1 MMKRAGVLLLVA
13 AAACGETTAPELL
26 LDAGVRV
33 VHAAPE
39 TTELDVFVEGELRT
53 VLDYGEVSERFTV
66 GAGER
71 DVELRLAG
79 ETAALI
85 ELRQD
90 LDSGG
95 RYTILAAGR
104 EGEIQPI
111 LLQDDP
117 TPADTGETR
126 IRFVHAAPTAGALDI
141 YISEPGTEL
150 TEQTPDFTGVTF
162 GDASAYIDVESR
174 TYRVRATVAGTLDLV
189 IDQPLLVLS
198 SNRVIT
204 IVAMD
209 TEGSGPPHGL
219 IALNDGD
226 RRQ

>member
-1 MMKRAGVLLLVA
+1 MRKCAGLLWLLA
-13 AAACGETTAPELL
+13 TAACGETTAPELT

-39 TTELDVFVEGELRT
+39 TAELDVYVEDELRT
-53 VLDYGEVSERFTV
+53 VLDYAEVSNRFTV

-71 DVELRLAG
+71 RVELRLSG

-85 ELRQD
+85 DLRQD
-90 LDSGG
+90 LESGG
-95 RYTILAAGR
+95 RYTILAAG
-104 EGEIQPI
+104 GAGDIQPI

-117 TPADTGETR
+117 APADTGETR
-126 IRFVHAAPTAGALDI
+126 VRFVHAAPTAGPLDV
-141 YISEPGTEL
+141 YIGEPGTEL
-150 TEQTPDFTGVTF
+150 TEQSALLTNVAF
-162 GDASAYIDVESR
+162 GESSPYLDLESG
-174 TYRVRATVAGTLDLV
+174 TYRVRATAAGTLTLV

-219 IALNDGD
+219 IALGD
-226 RRQ
+226 LDP